1 MALVTDLIFNQNK
14 IEDLYL
20 NVVIII
26 IIIIHFVNN
35 KNTGSSG

>member
-35 KNTGSSG
+35 KNSGSSG